1 MSVVTVQMWAG
12 RTVEQKRELI
22 TAITDAMVNIAG
34 THRSG
39 THVIIQD
46 VPMDSWGRGGVL
58 GIDRA
63 DKTNDED
70 K

>member
-12 RTVEQKRELI
+12 RTVEQKRRLI
-22 TAITDAMVNIAG
+22 AAITDAMVEMAG

-46 VPMDSWGRGGVL
+46 VPKDSWGRGGVL
-58 GIDRA
+58 GIDRSDQTNEQ
-63 DKTNDED
+63 DK
-70 K
+70 

>member
-12 RTVEQKRELI
+12 RTVEQKRDLI
-22 TAITDAMVNIAG
+22 AAITDAMVDIAS

-46 VPMDSWGRGGVL
+46 IPKDSWGRGGVL
-58 GIDRA
+58 GIDRSDQTNEQ
-63 DKTNDED
+63 DK
-70 K
+70 